1 MVTGFWNNTVD
12 PTPTIGPLYRR
23 QRTFT
28 HTRNK
33 QLVSLGES
41 SRAAKVLELFFSF
54 RTRDRGSLDTPDAL
68 EQANFESSRSE
79 KRVRLSEMSVCE
91 KFSRDFGRKK
101 KKKKTIEYLKYL
113 NIDPIDL
120 RCKNSRL

>member
-41 SRAAKVLELFFSF
+41 SRAAKVLELVVFFSF

-101 KKKKTIEYLKYL
+101 KKKKKLL
-113 NIDPIDL
+113 NI
-120 RCKNSRL
+120 